1 MDRLRSALTGV
12 NVLIALASL
21 ALVLIVVSRIPRVR
35 AFLASV
41 MPKRPGAKPASAN
54 TKPASAAGPSTAGAG
69 ASGAVGAVG
78 AGASKKKNRPPVS
91 DTESDEE
98 REAMCRTRPV
108 TLVALARPQQA
119 AHGPMG
125 AHGAHQVEEIHSDED
140 DDDEYYDDSDAKP
153 RKELEKEKEEE
164 KELEKKLEKELEKGK
179 EEKEEKEAQAS
190 VAHADAGPSVSA
202 APARKR
208 GARRK

>member
-54 TKPASAAGPSTAGAG
+54 TKPVSAAGPSAAGPS

-78 AGASKKKNRPPVS
+78 AVGGGASKKKNRPPVS

-98 REAMCRTRPV
+98 REALCRTRPV

-119 AHGPMG
+119 AHGAMG
-125 AHGAHQVEEIHSDED
+125 AHQAAQVAIEEIHSDE
-140 DDDEYYDDSDAKP
+140 DDDEYYDDSDAPP
-153 RKELEKEKEEE
+153 RKELEKEKEFE
-164 KELEKKLEKELEKGK
+164 KLEKGK
-179 EEKEEKEAQAS
+179 EEEKEKEKEEEEEAQDS
-190 VAHADAGPSVSA
+190 VAPVASVSA
-202 APARKR
+202 SSARKR
-208 GARRK
+208 GTRRK